1 MPRPIVRVAVLALA
15 WMAAG
20 WACGLPAGLLATP
33 TPTLT
38 PSPTPTA
45 TPTPTPTPVP
55 RTLLEAADVALFDA
69 DWETA
74 LLEYQS
80 ALASAVLPEQRAAAL
95 LGIGTTHL
103 RAGRFA
109 EALTTLDEYLAA
121 YPSDTSVP
129 QAHFLRALAFE
140 EIDQD
145 ASALAEYDLYLA
157 KRPGI
162 VDAYVHERA
171 GGALRRLGRPDEAI
185 PRYQAALASGP
196 LGGPLV
202 LQTKIGVTL
211 LEADRYAEALA
222 QFDSLFQTSDDASIK
237 ATMNYLAGLALEGM
251 GEAQAAY
258 ERYLDSAIHYP
269 EAADAYSGLLILV
282 QAGIPVDD
290 YLRGLVDFHAGV
302 YEPAQGAFDR
312 ALESTRTAG
321 ALYYRGLTLRAL
333 GDSASARLDFAAVV
347 TGFPEDPLRPA
358 AWREQ
363 AITEWAYL
371 GNYGAAVRTYLD
383 LAAAYPGTETAA
395 QALFDAGR
403 TAERVDDLATAVQT
417 WSRLATEFPSTLLGY
432 RGAFE
437 GGVVHF
443 RLGNSAA
450 SRASF
455 ETALSN
461 AAEPAQRAAS
471 LLWIGKA
478 QASAGSPDLAT
489 EAWRQAA
496 EADPSGYYSVRA
508 QEILDGLDPM
518 QPSGLFDFSTDV
530 TAERAE
536 AEVWLRQNFPVDG
549 PQPLHELDQAL
560 ATDPRWVRGEELW
573 RLGLFEQSRTELEAL
588 RQDVATDAE
597 ATYRLMHKLL
607 ELRLY
612 RSAIFA
618 ARQILTL
625 AGMDDGESLGAP
637 VYFNRIRFGPHFGE
651 LILPEAA
658 RSGLDG
664 LFLLSVVR
672 QESLFEGFATSYA
685 DARGLM
691 QVIPSTGQSIAE
703 QIGWPP
709 GFTEADLYRPQVSV
723 RFGAFYL
730 AQQRDRFEGDLY
742 AALAAYNAGPG
753 NALIWKEL
761 APDDPDLFLEVIR
774 LQQPYD
780 YIRTISEVY
789 AIYRLLYASP

>member
-1 MPRPIVRVAVLALA
+1 MTRPIVRVAVLALA
-15 WMAAG
+15 GMAAG

-45 TPTPTPTPVP
+45 TPTRTPTPVP

-145 ASALAEYDLYLA
+145 SSALAEYDLYLA

-185 PRYQAALASGP
+185 PRYQEALAAGP

-211 LEADRYAEALA
+211 LEADRYSEALA

-302 YEPAQGAFDR
+302 YEPARDAFDR
-312 ALESTRTAG
+312 ALESSRTAG

-347 TGFPEDPLRPA
+347 SGFSEDPLRPT

-403 TAERVDDLATAVQT
+403 TAERVDDLATAAQT
-417 WSRLATEFPSTLLGY
+417 WSRLATEFPSTPLGY

-437 GGVVHF
+437 GGVVHY

-455 ETALSN
+455 ETALSY

-478 QASAGSPDLAT
+478 QASAGNPDLAT

-496 EADPSGYYSVRA
+496 EGDPSGYYSVRA

-530 TAERAE
+530 TVERAE
-536 AEVWLRQNFPVDG
+536 AELWLRRNFPVDG

-573 RLGLFEQSRTELEAL
+573 RLGLFEQARTELEAL
-588 RQDVATDAE
+588 RQDVATDPE

-672 QESLFEGFATSYA
+672 QESLFEGFATSFA

-691 QVIPSTGQSIAE
+691 QVIPSTGRSIAE
-703 QIGWPP
+703 QLGWPP
-709 GFTEADLYRPQVSV
+709 GFTEADLYRPHVSV

-753 NALIWKEL
+753 NGLIWKAL

-774 LQQPYD
+774 LQEPYD

-789 AIYRLLYASP
+789 AIYRLLYSSP